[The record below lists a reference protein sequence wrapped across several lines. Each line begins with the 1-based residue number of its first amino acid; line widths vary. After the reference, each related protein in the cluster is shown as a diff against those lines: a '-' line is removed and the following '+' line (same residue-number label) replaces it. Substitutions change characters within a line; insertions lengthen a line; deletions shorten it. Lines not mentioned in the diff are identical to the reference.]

1 MSEAKVTKDM
11 GILEAVEQYPDSVPV
26 FQAFGMHCFGCMAA
40 RFENIE
46 QGCAAHGIDTD
57 EMVKAINNAL
67 SAVK

>member
-26 FQAFGMHCFGCMAA
+26 FQAFGMHCFGCTAA

-46 QGCAAHGIDTD
+46 QGCAAHGIDAD
-57 EMVKAINNAL
+57 EMVNAINNAL